1 MSSLLLTL
9 LFWSAAIAIVV
20 GQVMILRSTA
30 RAWAASDAAVP
41 VTEKIF
47 AWAPAIALLAVL
59 WFSWKAATA
68 PPTFQLEAPTASQSV
83 PPEIRL

>member
-1 MSSLLLTL
+1 MPSLLLTL

-30 RAWAASDAAVP
+30 RAWAIAGGAVP
-41 VTEKIF
+41 LTEKLF
-47 AWAPAIALLAVL
+47 AWFPAMALIAVL

-68 PPTFQLEAPTASQSV
+68 PPTFRFDAPAAAQ
-83 PPEIRL
+83 PAAPEIRL

>member
-1 MSSLLLTL
+1 MPSFLLTL

-30 RAWAASDAAVP
+30 RAWAHAGGAVP
-41 VTEKIF
+41 MTEKLF
-47 AWAPAIALLAVL
+47 AWLPAIALIAVL

-68 PPTFQLEAPTASQSV
+68 PPTLRFDAPAAAQPTA
-83 PPEIRL
+83 PGIRL